1 MDRRLLITA
10 FACWPLA
17 GAAAE
22 DEGQRPRFR
31 ISAGQLHKALS
42 ARFPVRL
49 GLPGLLELEITAPSL
64 HLLPRRNQLGATLQ
78 AQAGGPA
85 LRQIR
90 HGELDVMFTPRYE
103 SADQTVRAR
112 DMEIVDLRLPG
123 LPAET
128 LQALRGLLPALA
140 REVVGEVVLHRFSQR
155 ELAVADT
162 LGFEPEQL
170 TVAEDGL
177 VVEFTRKR
185 RP

>member
-1 MDRRLLITA
+1 MDRRLLISA
-10 FACWPLA
+10 FACWPIARALA
-17 GAAAE
+17 DE
-22 DEGQRPRFR
+22 DDQRPRFR
-31 ISAGQLHKALS
+31 ISAGELHKALS
-42 ARFPVRL
+42 ARFPVRI
-49 GLPGLLELEITAPSL
+49 GLAGLFELEITAPSL

-85 LRQIR
+85 LRQVR

-103 SADQTVRAR
+103 PADQTVRAR
-112 DMEIVDLRLPG
+112 DMEVLDLRLPG
-123 LPAET
+123 VPADT
-128 LQALRGLLPALA
+128 LQALSGLLPALA
-140 REVVGEVVLHRFSQR
+140 REVVGEVLLHRFSQR

-162 LGFEPEQL
+162 LGFEPEKL